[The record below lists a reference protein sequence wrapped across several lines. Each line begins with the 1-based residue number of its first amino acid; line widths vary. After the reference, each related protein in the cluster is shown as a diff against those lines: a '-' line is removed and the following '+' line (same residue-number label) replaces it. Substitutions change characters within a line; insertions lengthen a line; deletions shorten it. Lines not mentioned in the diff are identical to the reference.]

1 VRAGFLHLST
11 SSLTTAATAEEAQK
25 SVKGMEENTIHSK
38 YIELVGPRAYA
49 SVQFDFTTTVRRT
62 QTNGERS
69 CQRKAKAR
77 KRQGCR
83 YVVLHV

>member
-1 VRAGFLHLST
+1 MRAGSLHPPT
-11 SSLTTAATAEEAQK
+11 RSLTTATTAEEAQK

-38 YIELVGPRAYA
+38 YIELVGPKAYA
-49 SVQFDFTTTVRRT
+49 SVHFDFTATVRRT

-69 CQRKAKAR
+69 RQRKAKAR

-83 YVVLHV
+83 